1 MKKVFSF
8 FKDSNNSQEK
18 RFVEVGNNKF
28 LKNFKKITLIL
39 YAIFI
44 FLSYYV
50 TLVPINLKSI
60 EFYGY
65 SIFMLAVLTLI
76 FFIDS
81 FFNDKSKILYKIL
94 SKIILIMIV
103 LAVISNIYSSPLFN
117 FKHF

>member
-8 FKDSNNSQEK
+8 FKDSNSSQEK

-44 FLSYYV
+44 VLSYYV

-76 FFIDS
+76 FFID
-81 FFNDKSKILYKIL
+81 L
-94 SKIILIMIV
+94 MIRV
-103 LAVISNIYSSPLFN
+103 RFYIRYCQRLF
-117 FKHF
+117 

>member
-8 FKDSNNSQEK
+8 FKNSNDTDEK

-28 LKNFKKITLIL
+28 LKNFKKITLTL
-39 YAIFI
+39 YVLLLII
-44 FLSYYV
+44 SYYI

-65 SIFMLAVLTLI
+65 AIFMLFILTFI

-81 FFNDKSKILYKIL
+81 FFNDKSKVIYKTL
-94 SKIILIMIV
+94 LKIIIV
-103 LAVISNIYSSPLFN
+103 MVVATIISN
-117 FKHF
+117 